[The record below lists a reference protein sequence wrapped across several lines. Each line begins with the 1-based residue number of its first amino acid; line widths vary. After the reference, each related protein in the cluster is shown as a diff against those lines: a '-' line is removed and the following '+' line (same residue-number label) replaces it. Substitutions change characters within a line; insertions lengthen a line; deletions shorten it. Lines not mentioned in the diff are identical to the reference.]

1 MSTKDLADTK
11 KEYNTLLI
19 VAGIET
25 EECQQ
30 RSSTIKETMNILKDA
45 IFATKKIAI
54 THEFYM
60 EIDQL
65 TSPVKNPKKTQ
76 DPKRGK
82 FQLSAKTSHSP
93 TNNETCHLKPRCA
106 HCAVE
111 YTTTECTQPKESS
124 KTCGNC
130 KGSHVAYWR
139 GCTRFP
145 RKRHHQS
152 KRKFEL
158 IEKAPIRDSENFPQ
172 LQHLIH
178 PQTQL
183 STKEL
188 PMRTSFQS
196 NHINNH
202 TNKQNQLQPYDA
214 NPLINSPRR
223 NKWARCTES
232 LPNSSPRT
240 TKQLR

>member
-1 MSTKDLADTK
+1 MEAENQFAVLETTIEPENNPEQRKTR
-11 KEYNTLLI
+11 LLPFF
-19 VAGIET
+19 
-25 EECQQ
+25 
-30 RSSTIKETMNILKDA
+30 ILP
-45 IFATKKIAI
+45 
-54 THEFYM
+54 
-60 EIDQL
+60 DQNW
-65 TSPVKNPKKTQ
+65 P
-76 DPKRGK
+76 
-82 FQLSAKTSHSP
+82 QLSCKQKSQVPSLISSLSRGRF
-93 TNNETCHLKPRCA
+93 LKCA

-124 KTCGNC
+124 KTCVNC
-130 KGSHVAYWR
+130 KGSHIAYWR
-139 GCTRFP
+139 GCSRFP

-152 KRKFEL
+152 KRKLEL

-178 PQTQL
+178 PQSQL

-202 TNKQNQLQPYDA
+202 PNKQNQLRPYDA

-232 LPNSSPRT
+232 LSNSSPRT
-240 TKQLR
+240 TNNSDEKSCIILEHYGALIFN